1 MNRACAGLVE
11 RPIAVSRK
19 SSSAVLVPGGD
30 RFFMGRRLVALAM
43 LCAACV
49 AVPAS
54 AVSLVASTF
63 PARILAAHNVER
75 AQVGMPP
82 LIWDPALAN
91 AAALYAQQMAMTGVF
106 AHSDRSQRRG
116 TGENLWMGSHGGFSI
131 EAMVGGWS
139 SEKRYFKSGIFP
151 NNSRTGDWEDVGHY
165 TQMIWPTTQ
174 RVGCAIAATPRV
186 DYLVCRYATA
196 GNIDGRPVP

>member
-1 MNRACAGLVE
+1 
-11 RPIAVSRK
+11 
-19 SSSAVLVPGGD
+19 
-30 RFFMGRRLVALAM
+30 MGRRLVALAM

-54 AVSLVASTF
+54 AVSLNASTF
-63 PARILAAHNVER
+63 PARILAAHNAER

-82 LIWDPALAN
+82 LVWDPALGN

-106 AHSDRSQRRG
+106 ATRTVRSAAAPAKI
-116 TGENLWMGSHGGFSI
+116 WMGSHDAFSV

-139 SEKRYFKSGIFP
+139 SEKRYFKPGIFP

-174 RVGCAIAATPRV
+174 RVGCAVASTPRV

>member
-1 MNRACAGLVE
+1 MNRACAGLVD
-11 RPIAVSRK
+11 RPIAVSRE

-63 PARILAAHNVER
+63 PARILAAHNAER
-75 AQVGMPP
+75 AQAGMPP
-82 LIWDPALAN
+82 LVWDPALGN

-106 AHSDRSQRRG
+106 AHSDRSKRRG
-116 TGENLWMGSHGGFSI
+116 TGENLWMGSHAAFSV
-131 EAMVGGWS
+131 EAMVGGWL
-139 SEKRYFKSGIFP
+139 SEKRYFKPGIVP
-151 NNSRTGDWEDVGHY
+151 NKSRTGDWEDVGQE
-165 TQMIWPTTQ
+165 TQMIWPSTE
-174 RVGCAIAATPRV
+174 RVGGFVASTARV
-186 DYLVCRYATA
+186 NDRVCHDPTA
-196 GNIDGRPVP
+196 GNIDGRPLP